1 MEKRESVPITC
12 TIRLRLK
19 KTSYFFGPGVLEVLQ
34 LVEKTDSLQT
44 AAATMEMSYSKAW
57 KIVRAAEQ
65 ELGFKLMDRR
75 VGGVGGGSSQLTPR
89 GKDFVARFEQFSSAS
104 SEATNLLFEQ
114 YFGDFNQRESD
125 EQCPRGGE

>member
-1 MEKRESVPITC
+1 MEKRQLVPITC

-75 VGGVGGGSSQLTPR
+75 VGGVGGGSSRLTPR
-89 GKDFVARFEQFSSAS
+89 GKDFVTRFEQFSSAT

-125 EQCPRGGE
+125 GECPQGEE